1 MFNVMKI
8 AARNLLRYRRRTLL
22 TTLLITIG
30 IVAVL
35 LFIALSG
42 SFRELMVGQIT
53 DSMLGHIQIHRKGY
67 VASLDSLPLTRNMKP
82 QMVAKVSDTLDGIE
96 NVQAWSP
103 RIKFGAMFSNF
114 TETTNIRLNAVIPER
129 EIQTCPLLPG
139 RIIEGDKQGPLVS
152 KGKILI
158 PELLA
163 KGMKVKVGDTV
174 VIVATNKDGSVNGK
188 TFTVQGIL
196 EGISGPGGRDGYMDI
211 DDARELLRI
220 KGNEISEIAIRLK
233 NPAKLNK
240 TFAAL
245 QGTIGSLRNQQGKPA
260 FEVHKWEKLSPFSSI
275 ARMIDMLDLF
285 IKIMLVS
292 IVLISIMNVML
303 MAVYE
308 RIREIGTISAIGTS
322 PSRILALFVSEGL
335 LLGILGSLIGITISL
350 ATIYVLNVNTLT
362 FSFGRQDNLVL
373 QPTINSGDVIII
385 GIVVITVAILASL
398 QPAWKASRM
407 DPIMAL
413 RHV

>member
-1 MFNVMKI
+1 MFNVMKF
-8 AARNLLRYRRRTLL
+8 AARNLLRYRRRTIL

-53 DSMLGHIQIHRKGY
+53 DSMLGHIQIHHKGY
-67 VASLDSLPLTRNMKP
+67 VASLDSLPLTRNMNP
-82 QMVAKVSDTLDGIE
+82 QMIAKVKDALEEMDIVE
-96 NVQAWSP
+96 AWSP
-103 RIKFGAMFSNF
+103 RIKFGALFSNF
-114 TETTNIRLNAVIPER
+114 IETTNIRLNAVIPER
-129 EIQTCPLLPG
+129 EVQTCPLLPG
-139 RIIEGDKQGPLVS
+139 RIIQGDKEGALVS
-152 KGKILI
+152 EGKILI

-188 TFTVQGIL
+188 TFTVQGVL
-196 EGISGPGGRDGYMDI
+196 EGISGPGGRDGYMHI

-220 KGNEISEIAIRLK
+220 ESKEISEIAIRLK
-233 NPAKLNK
+233 DPVKLDN
-240 TFAAL
+240 TFASL
-245 QGTIGSLRNQQGKPA
+245 NSSIGSLINQQGKPA
-260 FEVHKWEKLSPFSSI
+260 FEVHKWEQLSPFSNI
-275 ARMIDMLDLF
+275 AKMIDMLDLF
-285 IKIMLVS
+285 IKIMLIS

-322 PSRILALFVSEGL
+322 PFRILSLFVSEGL
-335 LLGILGSLIGITISL
+335 LLGLLGSLIGSGISV
-350 ATIYVLNVNTLT
+350 ASIYVLNIKTLT
-362 FSFGRQDNLVL
+362 FSFGRQENLVL
-373 QPTINSGDVIII
+373 QPTISTNDVIFIAMV
-385 GIVVITVAILASL
+385 VVIVAVLASL

-407 DPIMAL
+407 DPIVAL
-413 RHV
+413 HHV